1 MSAWEGSETQA
12 RSAADEQPAE
22 PPAKDPAIV
31 ALEKELESER
41 EALTAAEA
49 KRERERQAAVLKEQ
63 IEETRRRRKEEEALS
78 EAEAKYGPLGKK
90 IEALQTIE
98 GLVIVKAPDGI
109 KARKWMDQH
118 GENPKVQA
126 CRELARPCV
135 VYPPLERYDEII
147 ADRPVVVI
155 STANAV
161 LKLAGLGGKELGGK

>member
-1 MSAWEGSETQA
+1 MDHFGGAETRA
-12 RSAADEQPAE
+12 ELAAAA
-22 PPAKDPAIV
+22 PAKDPAIL
-31 ALEKELESER
+31 ALEKELETER
-41 EALTAAEA
+41 AALVEAEA
-49 KRERERQAAVLKEQ
+49 KRERDREAAVLREQ
-63 IEETRRRRKEEEALS
+63 IEDVRRRRKEEEALAA
-78 EAEAKYGPLGKK
+78 AEAQYGPLGKK

-98 GLVIVKAPDGI
+98 GLVIVRAADGI

-135 VYPPLERYDEII
+135 VYPSLDRYDEII
-147 ADRPVVVI
+147 ADRPVVVV

>member
-1 MSAWEGSETQA
+1 MSDGAEMQA
-12 RSAADEQPAE
+12 RQEGPTTGEQV
-22 PPAKDPAIV
+22 AKDPVIAE
-31 ALEKELESER
+31 LEKQLEAER
-41 EALTAAEA
+41 ESLAAAEA
-49 KRERERQAAVLKEQ
+49 KRERDRQAAVLKEQ
-63 IEETRRRRKEEEALS
+63 IEETRRRRKEEEALA
-78 EAEAKYGPLGKK
+78 EAEAKHGPLGKK
-90 IEALQTIE
+90 IEAIQTIE

-135 VYPPLERYDEII
+135 VYPPLDRYDEII